1 MSRQKPRRN
10 KKYRPR
16 DLGTAPLI
24 SHMHVIYAVF
34 SPVYRV
40 IDQMERDGT
49 IDVAGDGMAV
59 YKAAKDGKWYSFAD
73 GLLGLVETYEI
84 WERRS
89 GRNLNMLPIRQIIA
103 RIKYDTAI
111 TEIETRAAR
120 SAVDRMRYAT
130 MRMTAYEA
138 EEMLRDFQIKEELL
152 KVAA

>member
-1 MSRQKPRRN
+1 MSRQKPKRN

-16 DLGTAPLI
+16 DIGAAPLL
-24 SHMHVIYAVF
+24 SHLHVIYAVF

-40 IDQMERDGT
+40 IDQIECEGT

-59 YKAAKDGKWYSFAD
+59 YQAAKDGKWYSFAD
-73 GLLGLVETYEI
+73 GLLGLVEAYEI

-89 GRNLNMLPIRQIIA
+89 GQNLNMIPLKQLIA
-103 RIKYDTAI
+103 RIKYNTAI

-120 SAVDRMRYAT
+120 SAVDRMRRAT
-130 MRMTAYEA
+130 MRITAYEA